1 MREQHGGET
10 VLIAFT
16 TNRGTVTAASDW
28 DGPPEIKELR
38 PAFPDSYEAL
48 FHEAQ
53 IARFVISHRERK
65 NLPEVLRR
73 DKLERSVGA
82 VYHSESYEAE
92 RAAHYFSA
100 RLSGQFDAVFY
111 FDETRAVEAIE
122 FTRGETTVEVPL
134 TYPFAV

>member
-1 MREQHGGET
+1 MRAQHGGET

-16 TNRGTVTAASDW
+16 PNRGTVTAASDW

-53 IARFVISHRERK
+53 IARFVIFHRERK

-82 VYHSESYEAE
+82 VYHSESPKPNAP
-92 RAAHYFSA
+92 RITSA
-100 RLSGQFDAVFY
+100 RGCPPSS
-111 FDETRAVEAIE
+111 TRF
-122 FTRGETTVEVPL
+122 FTSMKPGRSKPSSSLEERQR
-134 TYPFAV
+134 